1 MNNLQYSTV
10 TAFEKFLQTKRLT
23 PQQRPDTKTVHLGAG
38 DTSDK
43 LKTYTVK
50 MVKMVVGD
58 SGGAD
63 AAQHKKK
70 TTDLCTLC

>member
-43 LKTYTVK
+43 LKTCT
-50 MVKMVVGD
+50 VKMVVGD